1 MLCGDKAEVE
11 KKMKEFVK
19 DFLKRGLVT
28 FGFGPVIM
36 AIVYIFLDCAGVNG
50 ALEFVELAKQILLV
64 SVMVFVAGGISA
76 VYQIERLPLPFA
88 IFIQCAVLYVD
99 YIVIYLINGWLENAL
114 IPIIV
119 FTAIFIVGFAVVWGI
134 VYFFTRKAAKKLNKK
149 LNN

>member
-1 MLCGDKAEVE
+1 MFCGDKAEVE
-11 KKMKEFVK
+11 KKMKEFIKV
-19 DFLKRGLVT
+19 FFKRGLVA

-36 AIVYIFLDCAGVNG
+36 AIVYISLDCAGVDG
-50 ALEFVELAKQILLV
+50 VLEFVELAKQILLV
-64 SVMVFVAGGISA
+64 SVMAFVAGGVSA

-99 YIVIYLINGWLENAL
+99 YIVIYLINGWLENAI

-119 FTAIFIVGFAVVWGI
+119 FTAIFIVGFAVVWGT
-134 VYFFTRKAAKKLNKK
+134 VYFFTKKAAKKLNKK

>member
-1 MLCGDKAEVE
+1 
-11 KKMKEFVK
+11 MKIFLK
-19 DFLKRGLVT
+19 DFLKRGLIA
-28 FGFGPVIM
+28 FGFGPMVM
-36 AIVYIFLDCAGVNG
+36 AIVYLCLEWAGIKDSITLG
-50 ALEFVELAKQILLV
+50 EIGKQVLLV
-64 SVMVFVAGGISA
+64 SVMAFLASGITA